1 VLTQFEAFVAE
12 NCQEHC
18 RELVQGLPLE
28 RLLIEP
34 RLVWKARA
42 TAVAVFFLHDFT
54 WNPEKALLVFCD
66 DLGWLQI

>member
-1 VLTQFEAFVAE
+1 MLTQFEAFVAE

-34 RLVWKARA
+34 RFVWKARA
-42 TAVAVFFLHDFT
+42 TAVAVFFA